1 MITIAEAISDLLFVR
16 DTVVVPGLG
25 AFVKK
30 PVSAKVNPVANYF
43 AMPSS
48 EIAFDSNLRE
58 DNDLIVNYMS
68 EKNDIPKEEA
78 QKLLSMFVSDCFNT
92 LKQKKKVVLNQI
104 GTLSYDWVDNIVF
117 EQEKAVNYNAD
128 AFGLSDF
135 TPEPVLRSKTK
146 EEIKTEI
153 EQQQK
158 EKNTPMTVDKKAVHQ
173 RNRSSQNEDYNPYY
187 DDDYDSRHVPVWSW
201 ILLGTLVVAGVVYG
215 LYYLEIITL
224 PWQQKEVPV
233 WAENYTLP
241 GYSKTWEWK
250 EPVAKDSVSVV
261 NDTVKQPKTQLVEQ
275 PKAQPVEQRKAQP
288 KEQPVEQR
296 KAQPKEQP
304 KAQPVEQP
312 KEQPK
317 VQPVEQPKAQPKVQP
332 DKQPIAQPKAQ
343 PVEQPKPQ
351 PVAPSAEANIRIV
364 AGCFGVEENAVKL
377 TNTLKEKGYPN
388 ALYEK
393 RSNMWY
399 VSFGRYRTDEEA
411 AAALREIR
419 ANTEYKAWILSR

>member
-1 MITIAEAISDLLFVR
+1 MSIADAISDLLFVR

-48 EIAFDSNLRE
+48 EIVFDANLRE

-92 LKQKKKVVLNQI
+92 LKQKKKVVLNRI
-104 GTLSYDWVDNIVF
+104 GTLSYDWVDDFVF
-117 EQEKAVNYNAD
+117 EQDKSVNYNAD
-128 AFGLSDF
+128 AFGLCDF
-135 TPEPVLRSKTK
+135 SPVPVLRSKTK

-158 EKNTPMTVDKKAVHQ
+158 DKNTPMTVDEKAVHE
-173 RNRSSQNEDYNPYY
+173 RGRRHYDEEYDVNYDYDYN
-187 DDDYDSRHVPVWSW
+187 SRRVPVLSW
-201 ILLGTLVVAGVVYG
+201 IMLGILVVAGVVFG
-215 LYYLEIITL
+215 LYYFEVITF
-224 PWQQKEVPV
+224 PWQQKEPPI
-233 WAENYTLP
+233 WTGNYTLP

-250 EPVAKDSVSVV
+250 EPVAQDTVQVV
-261 NDTVKQPKTQLVEQ
+261 NDTVKQPVEQ
-275 PKAQPVEQRKAQP
+275 PI
-288 KEQPVEQR
+288 
-296 KAQPKEQP
+296 
-304 KAQPVEQP
+304 EQP

-317 VQPVEQPKAQPKVQP
+317 TQPDKQPIDQPKTQPVEQPKTQP
-332 DKQPIAQPKAQ
+332 A
-343 PVEQPKPQ
+343 
-351 PVAPSAEANIRIV
+351 APSAEANIRII
-364 AGCFGVEENAVKL
+364 AGCFGVEENALRL
-377 TNTLKEKGYPN
+377 TNTLKEKGYAE

-399 VSFGRYRTDEEA
+399 VSFGRYKTDEEA
-411 AAALREIR
+411 AEALRIIR
-419 ANTEYKAWILSR
+419 ANTEYKAWILK

>member
-48 EIAFDSNLRE
+48 EIVFDSNLRE

-135 TPEPVLRSKTK
+135 TPEPVLRSKSK

-158 EKNTPMTVDKKAVHQ
+158 DKNTPMTVDEKAVHE
-173 RNRSSQNEDYNPYY
+173 RNRSCYDERYDDNY
-187 DDDYDSRHVPVWSW
+187 DDDYDTRRVPVWSW
-201 ILLGTLVVAGVVYG
+201 ILLGILIVAGAVYG
-215 LYYLEIITL
+215 LYYFEIISF
-224 PWQQKEVPV
+224 PWQQKKVPV

-250 EPVAKDSVSVV
+250 EPVTKDTVPVV
-261 NDTVKQPKTQLVEQ
+261 NDTVKQPVE
-275 PKAQPVEQRKAQP
+275 QP
-288 KEQPVEQR
+288 KEQPTT
-296 KAQPKEQP
+296 QPKEQPKVQPDKQPIEQP

-312 KEQPK
+312 KTQP
-317 VQPVEQPKAQPKVQP
+317 A
-332 DKQPIAQPKAQ
+332 
-343 PVEQPKPQ
+343 
-351 PVAPSAEANIRIV
+351 APFAEANIRII
-364 AGCFGVEENAVKL
+364 AGCFGVEENAAKL

-399 VSFGRYRTDEEA
+399 VSFGRYSTDEEA